1 MSERDLQHEE
11 TVREKEEQEARKS
24 NFKQFYQINSAE
36 ASKFTQLIA
45 KEPKA
50 AAILNFMFELMDKTN
65 ALMCSHKVLQKR
77 FDISESTVKRAIK
90 ILRDGGFIHVYK
102 SGSSNVYVVNPN
114 LAWKTYGKNA
124 KYCDFPATIVLDYDE
139 QEVKELRKNY
149 KSKMNRNV
157 IALEDGNGVDLE
169 TGEAI
174 IEEREANT
182 DFPRLISQS
191 C

>member
-1 MSERDLQHEE
+1 MSERDLQQEE
-11 TVREKEEQEARKS
+11 ALREQEEQEARKS

-45 KEPKA
+45 KEPKS

-77 FDISESTVKRAIK
+77 FDISESTVKRAVK
-90 ILRDGGFIHVYK
+90 ILKDGGFIHVYK
-102 SGSSNVYVVNPN
+102 SGSSNVYIVNPH

-124 KYCDFPATIVLDYDE
+124 KYCEFPATIVLDYDE
-139 QEVKELRKNY
+139 QEVRELRKNY

-174 IEEREANT
+174 
-182 DFPRLISQS
+182 
-191 C
+191 